1 MDRTLNDFQTQLA
14 ESFHSK
20 INLLE
25 KIIGDK
31 HWLTTGGFKEK
42 VLISFLNDNLPKKLK
57 AKSGFVVFPTKR
69 RFNTEM
75 PPEDYDSLNR
85 SSYIMSKQIDILVY
99 DVFESSPV
107 FEDDNIVLLSPE
119 SVKAVI
125 EVKGTL
131 NGKHL
136 TDSIG
141 LLMDYRNKWIEYKA
155 FSKEHHIAVELKV
168 PALLVYAWEFK
179 RSTNGSRQ
187 LTGVTIRKKLSNILK
202 ENSTFENYRDTPFI
216 SSVFIYKECETTLTV
231 GGDLEELRVGY
242 FTTRG
247 RSTKFLSDGTLQEGG
262 DKTLFGLLRTI
273 LAMSDCLNNR
283 FLTDTDDTSRYD
295 LYPHQDTGFSESLKK
310 VIINKKVIL

>member
-42 VLISFLNDNLPKKLK
+42 VLINFLNDNLPKKLK

-69 RFNTEM
+69 LFNTEK
-75 PPEDYDSLNR
+75 PPEDYDLLNR

-107 FEDDNIVLLSPE
+107 FEDENIVLLSPE
-119 SVKAVI
+119 SVKTVI

-155 FSKEHHIAVELKV
+155 FSKEHHIGVELKV
-168 PALLVYAWEFK
+168 PALFVYAWEFK
-179 RSTNGSRQ
+179 KSKNGSRQ
-187 LTGVTIRKKLSNILK
+187 LTGVTIRKKLSDILK
-202 ENSTFENYRDTPFI
+202 ENSTYKNYRETPSI
-216 SSVFIYKECETTLTV
+216 DSIFIYNECETTLTV
-231 GGDLEELRVGY
+231 DASSEELWVGY
-242 FTTRG
+242 LTTRG
-247 RSTKFLSDGTLQEGG
+247 QSTKFLSDGTLQKGG
-262 DKTLFGLLRTI
+262 DKTLFGLLRAI
-273 LAMSDCLNNR
+273 LSTSDCLNNR
-283 FLTDTDDTSRYD
+283 FLIDVDDTNRYD
-295 LYPHQDTGFSESLKK
+295 LHSHQDTGYSKSFKFED
-310 VIINKKVIL
+310 